1 MNWPLD
7 VDKMNEAAALL
18 LSHSDF
24 TSFCK
29 LHSDNKTNL
38 CRVSHAAWKR
48 EHEDLLLFSITA
60 DRFLRNMVRAIVG
73 TLVDVGRGKITVE
86 DFSQIIEEKDR
97 CSAGSSA
104 PPQGLFLC
112 GVTYPDSIYLDSID
126 HNKL

>member
-18 LSHSDF
+18 LAHSDF

-73 TLVDVGRGKITVE
+73 TLVDVGRGKITVS
-86 DFSQIIEEKDR
+86 DFPGLSTKRTD
-97 CSAGSSA
+97 AA
-104 PPQGLFLC
+104 PEVPLRHKAFSC
-112 GVTYPDSIYLDSID
+112 AA
-126 HNKL
+126 